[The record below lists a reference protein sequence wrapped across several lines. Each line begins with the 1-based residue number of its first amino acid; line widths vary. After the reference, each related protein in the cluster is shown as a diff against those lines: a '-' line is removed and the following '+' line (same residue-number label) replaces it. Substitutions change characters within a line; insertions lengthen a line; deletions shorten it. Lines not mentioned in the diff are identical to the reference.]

1 MSQTPRHYPRT
12 LACDGETIE
21 IARMTGAD
29 RDALVAF
36 IDTLSQ
42 ADLLFLSRD
51 ISHPKV
57 IDAWMR
63 ALDEGRLVSLAARAG
78 GRMVGCTT
86 IFVDALGWSRHVGE
100 LRVLVGPAW
109 RRRGLGRALIQECF
123 AQALELGL
131 RKFIARM
138 TLSQAR
144 AIAVFKELGFRPEA
158 LLSRHVADR
167 TGVLHDL
174 VVLGHDVEAV
184 AARQA
189 LYGLPEALDA
199 SEPA

>member
-1 MSQTPRHYPRT
+1 MTDSRT
-12 LACDGETIE
+12 
-21 IARMTGAD
+21 
-29 RDALVAF
+29 
-36 IDTLSQ
+36 
-42 ADLLFLSRD
+42 
-51 ISHPKV
+51 
-57 IDAWMR
+57 
-63 ALDEGRLVSLAARAG
+63 
-78 GRMVGCTT
+78 
-86 IFVDALGWSRHVGE
+86 E
-100 LRVLVGPAW
+100 LRWSCLPFAALSPARLYRMLALRSAVFVVEQRCAYLDPDGVDEVGWMLLAETPDDAVVATARLLGPGVRFAEPSIGRVCTAMDW
-109 RRRGLGRALIQECF
+109 RGTGLGRALIQECF